1 MRKLTDAEVEWL
13 NAQLDLYSISDAEWK
28 ESLLDHICSSIEERE
43 ESASIEEAFEW
54 AKGQFLPEEWKTIE
68 NQINKQMENEKMK
81 TVLRTLSGVSLVS
94 AIFLVAGSILKI
106 THAQGASALLWSGIA
121 LMGIIGGPI
130 LGYLLFKAD
139 QKKMDWF
146 LMLLL
151 TFFVVRFSYGVMAR
165 IQHWDNAAWTM
176 IFSIAGFVLVY
187 LPVNFTHEWRKS
199 DQRFQVIWKH
209 ALMLMISVML
219 FTLFDLRAM

>member
-1 MRKLTDAEVEWL
+1 MRRLKDAEVAWI
-13 NAQLDLYSISDAEWK
+13 ASQLDLYSISDTEWK

-43 ESASIEEAFEW
+43 ESTSIEEAFEW

-68 NQINKQMENEKMK
+68 IKIKQNMENEKMK
-81 TVLRTLSGVSLVS
+81 TVLRTLGGVSIVS
-94 AIFLVAGSILKI
+94 AIFLVTGSILKI
-106 THAQGASALLWSGIA
+106 THAQGAAAMLWSGIA

-187 LPVNFTHEWRKS
+187 LPINFTHEWRKS
-199 DQRFQVIWKH
+199 EQKFQVIWKH
-209 ALMLMISVML
+209 ALMLMVCVML

>member
-1 MRKLTDAEVEWL
+1 MRKLTDAEEEWL
-13 NAQLDLYSISDAEWK
+13 SAQLDQYSISNEDWK
-28 ESLLDHICSSIEERE
+28 SSLLDHICSSIEDRGL
-43 ESASIEEAFEW
+43 SASIEEDFEW
-54 AKGQFLPEEWKTIE
+54 VKKQFLPEEWKTIE

-94 AIFLVAGSILKI
+94 AIFLVVGSILKI
-106 THAQGASALLWSGIA
+106 THAQGAAALLWSGIA

-187 LPVNFTHEWRKS
+187 LPINFTHEWRKS
-199 DQRFQVIWKH
+199 EQKFQVIWKH